1 MKRDLLFDLIE
12 ALTILPGV
20 GKKSAQRMAL
30 YLLDKNKDGAAY
42 LGDTLKEA
50 LENVQRCK
58 QCRILTS
65 DEYCRIC
72 SDSSRDQSS
81 LCIVESPS
89 DVLAIESTG
98 GFKGRYFVLMGR
110 LSPIDGI
117 APEDLGIPDLL
128 QYIKTDHIEEVN
140 FFDMISFYVLQ
151 QIRNTQIFRSDP
163 INGRE
168 SAHQYKITS
177 LKSACRF
184 YSQNI

>member
-72 SDSSRDQSS
+72 SDSSRDH
-81 LCIVESPS
+81 
-89 DVLAIESTG
+89 
-98 GFKGRYFVLMGR
+98 
-110 LSPIDGI
+110 
-117 APEDLGIPDLL
+117 DLL
-128 QYIKTDHIEEVN
+128 KN
-140 FFDMISFYVLQ
+140 PSRFD
-151 QIRNTQIFRSDP
+151 NT
-163 INGRE
+163 
-168 SAHQYKITS
+168 HHW
-177 LKSACRF
+177 LKYDIACNAGHF
-184 YSQNI
+184 LKPL